1 MTNPPLPPIRP
12 RTHLLALAG
21 YLALGLVA
29 TYPLLLHF
37 TTEGLGEHYFD
48 RAQSIWNLWWIR
60 TALLERG
67 TNPFHT
73 DLLFYPQ
80 GADLYFHDLSLPI
93 KVIIMLPSYVIGLV
107 GAYNLGMLLGLV
119 LTGYAGF
126 RLVGYLTG
134 HAGAA
139 AVGGVII
146 GFNPLVLE
154 WLRGHINLM
163 SAMWCVLCIEFY
175 LRAWQTGRRRDMLL
189 MGGFFAL
196 SVLTVGYYEIYL
208 LIFFALHGGWRLLT
222 TPGTVQARLAAVLRR
237 AGALIGWGGG
247 LAALLL
253 APYAWGAWRSLSN
266 GQTIAA
272 SSLDV
277 DRAVV
282 DSADLLSF
290 IVPDRD
296 HWLLGIHAPWW
307 QVVNPA
313 IHEYTTLGLATVILA
328 AWGAWRA
335 RRQAM
340 TWLWV
345 ALAGLGVLLALG
357 PILQV
362 NGQQTTIPMPLAL
375 LQHIPIIGLMR
386 APERF
391 VFLTYIAL
399 AALAGQVIAEYGV
412 RIAAW
417 IRHPQSAI
425 RRPQSAMMAGLLG
438 LLLIEMPLHVHYMEP
453 MPTLDSMAAL
463 GRAPGAGAVLELP
476 LTQHGWVDTPRMF
489 NQIAH
494 GRPITSGY
502 LSRPIIDPYTQA
514 CSPFQPFS
522 DYPRPAPPDI
532 ISPTLPLTPAL
543 LTANGVGFIT
553 VYKQE
558 YVDPRA
564 ISPVPAG
571 RLAALQALATGLGT
585 PIADDAAA
593 TVYRVQPNDGQVPPA
608 WQLGPDWHSAEQS
621 GGQPFRWL
629 NGAQGDFCVFSPA
642 PRTAP
647 LAFQVTS
654 FATPR
659 HLQVWVNDQEV
670 LAAEVPADGALH
682 PFTTPAIAWPAG
694 PQRVRLVIPEG
705 SASPF
710 SLGQGTDKRELS
722 LGFGP
727 IRLGGGP

>member
-1 MTNPPLPPIRP
+1 
-12 RTHLLALAG
+12 
-21 YLALGLVA
+21 LALGLVA
-29 TYPLLLHF
+29 TYPLVLHF

-48 RAQSIWNLWWIR
+48 RAQSIWNLWWVR

-93 KVIIMLPSYVIGLV
+93 KLIIMLPSYVLGLV

-134 HAGAA
+134 HAGAG

-163 SAMWCVLCIEFY
+163 SAMWWVLCIEFY

-189 MGGFFAL
+189 MGVFFAL
-196 SVLTVGYYEIYL
+196 SVLTLGYYEIYL
-208 LIFFALHGGWRLLT
+208 LVFFALHGLWRVLTMPGGMAARLT
-222 TPGTVQARLAAVLRR
+222 TTLRR
-237 AGALIGWGGG
+237 AGPILLWGGG
-247 LAALLL
+247 LATVIL
-253 APYAWGAWRSLSN
+253 APYALGAWRSLSN

-272 SSLDV
+272 SALDV

-307 QVVNPA
+307 QVINPA
-313 IHEYTTLGLATVILA
+313 IHEYTTLGIATVILA

-340 TWLWV
+340 TWLWLAV
-345 ALAGLGVLLALG
+345 ALVGVLLALG
-357 PILQV
+357 PVLQV
-362 NGQQTTIPMPLAL
+362 NGQPTGIPMPLAL
-375 LQHIPIIGLMR
+375 LQHLPIIGLMR

-391 VFLTYIAL
+391 VFLTYVAF
-399 AALAGQVIAEYGV
+399 AALAG
-412 RIAAW
+412 
-417 IRHPQSAI
+417 SAI
-425 RRPQSAMMAGLLG
+425 ADFGLQIADYRNRGHFALRTPHSAIVAGLVA
-438 LLLIEMPLHVHYMEP
+438 LLLLEMPLHVRYMEP
-453 MPTLDSMAAL
+453 MVEPASMVAL
-463 GRAPGAGAVLELP
+463 GQEPGPGAVLELP

-502 LSRPIIDPYTQA
+502 LSRAIIDPYTQA
-514 CSPFQPFS
+514 CSPFGPFS
-522 DYPRPAPPDI
+522 DYPRPNPPDI
-532 ISPTLPLTPAL
+532 ITPTLQPSPAL

-564 ISPVPAG
+564 ISPVPAK
-571 RLAALQALATGLGT
+571 RLAALQGLASGLGT
-585 PIADDAAA
+585 PVADDAAA
-593 TVYRVQPNDGQVPPA
+593 TVYRVRANNGQLGTA
-608 WQLGPDWHSAEQS
+608 WQLGPDWNSAEQS
-621 GGQPFRWL
+621 GGAPFRWL
-629 NGAQGDFCVFSPA
+629 AGAQGDFCLFSPA
-642 PRTAP
+642 GHTAP
-647 LAFQVTS
+647 LTFQVTS

-659 HLQVWVNDQEV
+659 HLQVFVNDQEV
-670 LAAEVPADGALH
+670 LNTEVPADGVLH
-682 PFTTPAIAWPAG
+682 PFTTPAIAWPTG
-694 PQRVRLVIPEG
+694 PQRVRLVVREG
-705 SASPF
+705 SASPA
-710 SLGQGTDKRELS
+710 SLGQGSDKRELS
-722 LGFGP
+722 IGFGP
-727 IRLGGGP
+727 IRLGAGP